1 MFYFDPTYLII
12 IPALILSLWASAKV
26 NSTFN
31 KYSRIGSRNGITG
44 AQAARRVLDSHG
56 LYHVQIEYVRGHL
69 SDHYDPSTQT
79 LRLSESVYGNSSTAA
94 IGVACHE
101 AGHAIQHAEEY
112 APLKL
117 RQAIIPIT
125 NIGSRFGI
133 YLFMIGLLISIFAG
147 SDSILGMGMAWA
159 GIALFSFTTVFQL
172 VTLPTEFNAS
182 SRALEEIERSGI
194 LYADEIPS
202 AKKVLNAAAMTYVAA
217 LAVSIT
223 QLLRLVLILSRFSNR
238 RD

>member
-1 MFYFDPTYLII
+1 MFYFDPTYLIL

-31 KYSRIGSRNGITG
+31 KYSQIGTRNGMTG

-56 LYHVQIEYVRGHL
+56 LYHIQIEYVSGHL
-69 SDHYDPSTQT
+69 SDHYDPSAQV
-79 LRLSESVYGNSSTAA
+79 LRLSEDVYGNTSAAA

-112 APLKL
+112 TPLKL

-125 NIGSRFGI
+125 NIGSRIGV
-133 YLFMIGLLISIFAG
+133 YLFMIGLIISAFAG
-147 SDSILGMGMAWA
+147 SDSIFGMGMAWA

-172 VTLPTEFNAS
+172 LTLPTEFNAS
-182 SRALEEIERSGI
+182 SRALEEIRHAGI
-194 LYADEIPS
+194 LYDDEIEG
-202 AKKVLNAAAMTYVAA
+202 AKKVLSAAAMTYVAA

-223 QLLRLVLILSRFSNR
+223 QLLRLILILSRLSNR
-238 RD
+238 RR

>member
-1 MFYFDPTYLII
+1 MFYFDPTYLLL
-12 IPALILSLWASAKV
+12 IPALILSLWASSRV
-26 NSTFN
+26 SSTFN
-31 KYSRIGSRNGITG
+31 KYSRTPSRNGITG

-56 LYHVQIEYVRGHL
+56 LYHVQIEFVRGNL
-69 SDHYDPSTQT
+69 TDHYDPSAQV
-79 LRLSESVYGNSSTAA
+79 LRLSENVYGNTSTAA

-101 AGHAIQHAEEY
+101 AGHAIQHAEAY

-117 RQAIIPIT
+117 RKAIIPIT
-125 NIGSRFGI
+125 NIGSRIGI
-133 YLFMIGLLISIFAG
+133 YLFMIGLLINGFAG
-147 SDSILGMGMAWA
+147 SQSIFGMGMAWA

-172 VTLPTEFNAS
+172 LTLPTEFDAS
-182 SRALEEIERSGI
+182 SRALREIERTGI
-194 LYADEIPS
+194 LYADELPS

-223 QLLRLVLILSRFSNR
+223 QLLRLVLILGSRSGR

>member
-1 MFYFDPTYLII
+1 MFYFDPTYLVI
-12 IPALILSLWASAKV
+12 IPALIFSLWASSRV

-31 KYSRIGSRNGITG
+31 KYSGIGSRNGLTG
-44 AQAARRVLDSHG
+44 AQAARKVLDSHG
-56 LYHVQIEYVRGHL
+56 LYHIQIEYVNGHL

-79 LRLSESVYGNSSTAA
+79 LRLSESVYGNTSTAA

-133 YLFMIGLLISIFAG
+133 YLFMIGFLINIFSATNSIF
-147 SDSILGMGMAWA
+147 GMGLAWA
-159 GIALFSFTTVFQL
+159 GIALFSFTAFFQL
-172 VTLPTEFNAS
+172 ITLPTEFDAS
-182 SRALEEIERSGI
+182 SRALNEIERAGI
-194 LYADEIPS
+194 LYQDEIPS
-202 AKKVLNAAAMTYVAA
+202 AKKVLNAAALTYVAA
-217 LAVSIT
+217 LAVSLT
-223 QLLRLVLILSRFSNR
+223 QLLRLVLLLSRFSNR